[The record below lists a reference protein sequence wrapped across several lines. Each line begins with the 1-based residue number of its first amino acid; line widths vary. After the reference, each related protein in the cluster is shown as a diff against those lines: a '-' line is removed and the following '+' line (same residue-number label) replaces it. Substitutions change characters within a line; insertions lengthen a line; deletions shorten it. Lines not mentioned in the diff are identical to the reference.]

1 MGEST
6 ELRRKKDQEKMY
18 HSNPLLM
25 NECILMHTSAICFD
39 IQAQWSYRLGSESD
53 LQYLTARAF
62 IPQLVSLVLGCFPG
76 NPCCAGGDW
85 AHPVAV
91 A

>member
-18 HSNPLLM
+18 YSNPLLM
-25 NECILMHTSAICFD
+25 NERILMHTSAICLD
-39 IQAQWSYRLGSESD
+39 IQIQQSYGLGSEFD

-62 IPQLVSLVLGCFPG
+62 IRQLVSLVLGCFP
-76 NPCCAGGDW
+76 NLC
-85 AHPVAV
+85 
-91 A
+91 